1 MLNSLISN
9 NNRCKLKKSIP
20 DNQDYELLFTFFN
33 ELNIISQLSSRL
45 FERNLPGGLTAS
57 QFSVLNWFV
66 RVDNVATPGRLSNA
80 FQVTKG
86 AMTNTLRKLQ
96 EKQLV
101 TVEPDRASG
110 RRKIVKMTRRGRK
123 VRDKAITAIYP
134 LLAEFVQVFDIMEIK
149 QQIIAIQKVRMYLDE
164 RRYTQN

>member
-1 MLNSLISN
+1 M
-9 NNRCKLKKSIP
+9 
-20 DNQDYELLFTFFN
+20 LFTFFN
-33 ELNIISQLSSRL
+33 ELNIISQLSNSML
-45 FERNLPGGLTAS
+45 ERNLPDGLTAS

-66 RVDNVATPGRLSNA
+66 RVDNVATPGRLSTA

-86 AMTNTLRKLQ
+86 AMTNTLKKLR

-110 RRKIVKMTRRGRK
+110 RRKIVRMTRRGRK
-123 VRDKAITAIYP
+123 VRDTAITATYP
-134 LLAEFVQVFDIMEIK
+134 LLAEFAQVFDIMEIK
-149 QQIIAIQKVRMYLDE
+149 HQLIAIQKVRMYLDE